1 MTDKNNVNANV
12 EASEERERVD
22 IRKLVRVCKEVID
35 RGGFASEAAEILGIT
50 EGTLNARKSQFTAQ
64 QIDIAV
70 KGGMDRKEAK
80 KMMKAFLPNF
90 PRNTAN
96 KEAMQDFASEIFG
109 LNN

>member
-12 EASEERERVD
+12 EASEDKERVD
-22 IRKLVRVCKEVID
+22 IRKLVRVCKEVIE
-35 RGGFASEAAEILGIT
+35 RGGFASEAASILGIT

-64 QIDIAV
+64 QIELAV
-70 KGGMDRKEAK
+70 KGGMDREEAK
-80 KMMKAFLPNF
+80 ERLKAFLPNF

-109 LNN
+109 I